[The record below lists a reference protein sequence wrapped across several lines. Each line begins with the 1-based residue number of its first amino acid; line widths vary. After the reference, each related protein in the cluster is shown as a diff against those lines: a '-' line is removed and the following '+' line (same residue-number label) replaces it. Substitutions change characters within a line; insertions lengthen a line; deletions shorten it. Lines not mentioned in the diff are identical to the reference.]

1 MNRILAFVLLSALI
15 GAALP
20 ALETPQA
27 LLLRMEK
34 SLASIDAFQADFEQ
48 SSTSQA
54 VSKPLFQKGRLIF
67 SKPDRMRWE
76 YAAPEK
82 NIYVFRDG
90 LLLSYFP
97 EDNQL
102 WRQTI
107 PKEKYET
114 EIMALLAGRGSL
126 TQKYAVEDS
135 PFPGGGPGIAQ
146 LKLTPREE
154 SDYSYLLLELDRA
167 GASIRKVIFFGWG
180 GDRQE
185 FAFFRFKTGIKPSAG
200 LFEIKVPKDCEIIDG
215 TAPVRK
221 LNFSLE

>member
-1 MNRILAFVLLSALI
+1 MNRSLSFILMAALVC
-15 GAALP
+15 AALP
-20 ALETPQA
+20 AQEAPQA

-34 SLASIDAFQADFEQ
+34 SLAAIDSFQADFEQ
-48 SSTSQA
+48 SSASQA
-54 VSKPLFQKGRLIF
+54 VSKPLFQKGRLFF

-97 EDNQL
+97 DDNQL
-102 WRQTI
+102 WRQAI

-114 EIMALLAGRGSL
+114 EILALLAGRGSL

-154 SDYSYLLLELDRA
+154 SDYSYLLLELDKST
-167 GASIRKVIFFGWG
+167 ASIRKVVFFSWG

-185 FAFFRFKTGIKPSAG
+185 FAFSRFKTGIKPTAG

-215 TAPVRK
+215 TGPVRK

>member
-1 MNRILAFVLLSALI
+1 MNRSLSFILMAALAC
-15 GAALP
+15 AALP
-20 ALETPQA
+20 AQETPQA

-34 SLASIDAFQADFEQ
+34 SLAAIDSFQADFEQ
-48 SSTSQA
+48 TSTSQA
-54 VSKPLFQKGRLIF
+54 VSKPLFQKGRLFF

-97 EDNQL
+97 DDNQL

-114 EIMALLAGRGSL
+114 EILALLTGKGSL
-126 TQKYAVEDS
+126 TEKYDVEDS

-154 SDYSYLLLELDRA
+154 SDYSYLLLEIDQA
-167 GASIRKVIFFGWG
+167 TGSIRKVVFFDWG

-185 FAFFRFKTGIKPSAG
+185 FAFSRFKTGIKPTAG
-200 LFEIKVPKDCEIIDG
+200 LFEIKVPTDCEIIDDTG
-215 TAPVRK
+215 PVRK
-221 LNFSLE
+221 INFSLE

>member
-1 MNRILAFVLLSALI
+1 MKNACSILLLAALSC
-15 GAALP
+15 AALP
-20 ALETPQA
+20 AQETPQA

-34 SLASIDAFQADFEQ
+34 SLAAIDAFQSDFEQ
-48 SSTSQA
+48 SSYSQA
-54 VSKPLFQKGRLIF
+54 VTKPLFQKGRLTF
-67 SKPDRMRWE
+67 RKPDQMRWE

-82 NIYVFRDG
+82 NIYVFKDG

-114 EIMALLAGRGSL
+114 EILALLAGRGSL

-146 LKLTPREE
+146 LKLTPKEE
-154 SDYSYLLLELDRA
+154 SDYSYLLLELDRT
-167 GASIRKVIFFGWG
+167 GVVIRKVIFFDWG
-180 GDRQE
+180 GNKQE
-185 FAFFRFKTGIKPSAG
+185 YVFSRFKTGIKPSDD
-200 LFEIKVPKDCEIIDG
+200 LFQIKVPKDCEIIDE
-215 TAPVRK
+215 TRTVRK
-221 LNFSLE
+221 